1 MRNIFF
7 VPAMQN
13 AYGRR
18 AKPTQAHSNT
28 RIVDDVASA
37 KKERSVSVIG

>member
-1 MRNIFF
+1 MQNIFI
-7 VPAMQN
+7 VPAMQH

-28 RIVDDVASA
+28 RIVNDVASA
-37 KKERSVSVIG
+37 KKEGSVSVIG